1 MKHWFAVLVVVL
13 LASFAGAQEQESS
26 TPPALHSFTVI
37 RAGTLIDGKSGT
49 PRANQVIVIRGNR
62 IDSVGDASS
71 AKIPAG
77 AMIIDLSHE
86 TVLPGLIDSH
96 THIFLQGEDPAQG
109 GYDANILKYPLAY
122 RAARATV
129 SARRALEQGFT
140 TLRDM
145 ETEGAGYGDVGIK
158 EAIEQGYIPGPRL
171 FVATRAISTTGG
183 YPLEGYA
190 PELDMPKGVQIVDG
204 PVEARKAAREQLDK
218 GADWIKVYMT
228 HRSWVGRNGELV
240 SQPTLTLE
248 ELKAIV
254 DETHGWQKKVACHV
268 YGGIG
273 MQRALDG
280 GCDSIEHGLDM
291 TDAQI
296 AQMLRQGTWYCPTLS
311 VYYGDWAPADT
322 PEGERDRLR
331 ASLHEATFRKAL
343 KAGVKIV
350 FGTDMG
356 GIPWTEPIAQEFPRM
371 VNFGMSP
378 MDAIQSATSRA
389 ADMLEMQGKIGVIA
403 PGAYADVV
411 AVPGDPLKDI
421 SVLEHV
427 QFVMKDGKV
436 FRQQP

>member
-1 MKHWFAVLVVVL
+1 MKALSALLVICIAAGMAAAEEKTPA
-13 LASFAGAQEQESS
+13 ASNI
-26 TPPALHSFTVI
+26 TVI
-37 RAGTLIDGKSGT
+37 RAGTLIDGRSDAPK
-49 PRANQVIVIRGNR
+49 RDQVIVIRGNR
-62 IDSVGDASS
+62 IESVGDA
-71 AKIPAG
+71 AG
-77 AMIIDLSHE
+77 ARIPDGASVIDLSHA

-109 GYDANILKYPLAY
+109 GYDANILRYPLAY

-140 TLRDM
+140 TLRDV

-158 EAIEQGYIPGPRL
+158 MAINEGYIPGPRM

-190 PELDMPKGVQIVDG
+190 PELVMPKGVQIVDG
-204 PVEARKAAREQLDK
+204 PVEARKAAREQLDH

-228 HRSWVGRNGELV
+228 HRSWLSKNGELV

-248 ELKAIV
+248 ELGAIV
-254 DETHGWQKKVACHV
+254 DETHGWGRKVACHA

-273 MQRALDG
+273 LQRALDG
-280 GCDSIEHGLDM
+280 GCDSIEHGLDLS
-291 TDAQI
+291 DAQI
-296 AQMLRQGTWYCPTLS
+296 AQMLKQGTWYCPTIA

-322 PEGERDRLR
+322 PAGQRDRKR
-331 ASLHEATFRKAL
+331 AELHAVSFKKAL

-356 GIPWTEPIAQEFPRM
+356 GIPWTEPIAQEFSRM
-371 VNFGMSP
+371 TELGMAP
-378 MDAIQSATSRA
+378 MDAIKSATTRA
-389 ADMLEMQGKIGVIA
+389 ADMLEMQGQIGVVA
-403 PGAYADVV
+403 PGAYADVI
-411 AVPGDPLKDI
+411 AVDGDPLQNIKI
-421 SVLEHV
+421 LENV

-436 FRQQP
+436 FKQ